1 MNWSPEDAN
10 FLKFA
15 SERELTPAAF
25 PAYSP
30 TPPAPTH
37 AHHFKKQMLKILN
50 PLICEMCEYLMA

>member
-30 TPPAPTH
+30 TPPLQH
-37 AHHFKKQMLKILN
+37 MLTILKN
-50 PLICEMCEYLMA
+50 KCWRF